1 MSKQVDERV
10 VSLEFDNQNFESNVA
25 TSLNT
30 LDKLKQKLNLPGAT
44 KGLEEVS
51 RAASNVNLNSLAS
64 SVQSLESRFSMM
76 GIAGATAI
84 SNITTKMMQ
93 FSSKTLNFLTNGIVQ
108 GGIARAMKVENA
120 RFQLQGLLKDS
131 QAVDDVMVNVKASV
145 DGTAYSMDAAAS
157 VASQLAA
164 SGMRAGED
172 MERSLKAVA
181 GVAAMTNS
189 SYEDIGRIFTQVAG
203 QGKLMGDQL
212 LQLSGRGMNAAATLA
227 DYLTKVGN
235 GTTVTEAKVRD
246 MVSKG
251 KIDFQTFSKA
261 MADAYSESAFK
272 ANETVNGTFSNIKAA
287 LAKIGESFVAPL
299 VKSNGPL
306 VNLLNAIREKI
317 NAFKNKII
325 GPLET
330 AGNKVGGVINKIAGI
345 IQGKGFSFSN
355 TAWDQLSQ
363 KITEAGI
370 PLDDFQNKFK
380 EVAKQQGID
389 VDKLIEKTGS
399 FGAALLKMKDPGKIA
414 ISTLKDLSKE
424 YESNGISQEKL
435 QEKLEYLQ
443 KMVDETWYGT
453 WNNQPIRQKLMEQ
466 YGHNYQEIQDLVNK
480 TVDKHRLTIDD
491 LNESTLKNL
500 GYTEDQIKVFKDL
513 ATEAKKTG
521 TPINK
526 LISSLNKPSKSFLVF
541 DTLNN
546 VVSGAKTLLTS
557 FKDALN
563 DAFTPL
569 DGDPLWEV
577 LNLLH
582 DMSEAFVIS
591 DENAS
596 KLTRTFKGLFA
607 AIDLVSLV
615 MRNTVGAAF
624 TVAKKVI
631 LGVMQA
637 LGFTCDSVLDFTAI
651 IGDAIVKVRDWV
663 NEHDVLGKALEAT
676 ANAITTVV
684 LKIVEFVKKIWEI
697 PAVQNTVLGF
707 FDKLQEGIKKAQ
719 EVFDKIEGPVKKFI
733 DYMKL
738 LADSDQLDWSTLKAN
753 FSLMM
758 DEIAQSFGQKDW
770 NSVGRNIAAGIS
782 EGIKNFATD
791 AINTAVEMAKNLFN
805 SVCAFF
811 DIHSPSKK
819 MEWVGEMTIQG
830 FINGLRKNFNSISD
844 VAKQIVDKVLEIFNS
859 LTLNDVILGSS
870 FAVGLIGFYKIS
882 KSLSTLMDTLVG
894 PVKAFTGLIDS
905 ASGVLKGVKGVLTNV
920 GNVLDAQASKIKS
933 EAIMNIAKAIVAL
946 SGALIALSLVNPE
959 KLAMACGALV
969 TVTAALGGLAFAT
982 SKMNNLQDFG
992 KISVF
997 LISMGAALTLM
1008 ASAIKK
1014 ISKIDPERMIP
1025 SVAALGGLIV
1035 AIGLIAIGLS
1045 QLGRNEYSAEF
1056 DKAGNMMLKMGI
1068 TIKLMASAIK
1078 SLAKLDT
1085 QSMLTATA
1093 VVAGLTTFLGLIA
1106 IAFGR
1111 LDRSVVD
1118 FDAAGNMLLKMSAA
1132 MLILALSV
1140 KLIAGI
1146 SEDNCKKGIA
1156 VIGAISALFVAYN
1169 AAMSKLYTVQDTGSM
1184 LLKMSVAIGILAL
1197 TIKLIARLSESDIK
1211 KGVAVIGA
1219 FMVFST
1225 LLVTASYFAGSQAA
1239 KAGVMLLGVSV
1250 AIGILAIVIK
1260 MIGKMDAGIIVKG
1273 YVVISAFSMFCAILI
1288 AVSKFAGQ
1296 NAAQAG
1302 RMLLGVA
1309 ATIGILVIV
1318 IRLISDLDNSAIV
1331 KGIAVIAACSVM
1343 FALLIQASQ
1352 FAGQHAAQ
1360 AGKMLMMM
1368 TVPIIALAAAIGILS
1383 MLDTK
1388 KVLAASAAM
1397 TMIMGMFAVIAKT
1410 ASVAPKGL
1418 VGLLAVSLV
1427 VAELAAIL
1435 YLLSD
1440 LKPENALAV
1449 SASMSLLMLSLSATM
1464 AVMSLVGNGATKA
1477 IPALVAASA
1486 VMVVVAALLGALE
1499 KLDVVPS
1506 METVVTVSALMLAL
1520 SAVCLVMAGLG
1531 MVAAPAMVG
1540 ITAFI
1545 AIIGELA
1552 IMLTAIGALTTL
1564 IPQLQDFLDNGITV
1578 LEKIGTALGTF
1589 FGNIVGGFLSGASS
1603 GLPEVGTNLSQFMTN
1618 AKGFFDG
1625 LNELDPN
1632 LGSNVEMLSKALL
1645 MLTGSGLVNG
1655 LVEKFT
1661 GLNGLDEMA
1670 ENMPKL
1676 GKALVEFSD
1685 TVKGDKLD
1693 SEAIQNATTAL
1704 QAFAQLS
1711 GSINGLD
1718 LIIEKFTGKGKLDD
1732 FGSQLGSLADGLV
1745 NFQTNLGDTPLDT
1758 AKIET
1763 ATNALQS
1770 LAQLSGSLNSFDSVV
1785 EWITG
1790 KEGKLA
1796 NFGSQLG
1803 SLGDGLKTYCE
1814 AISGTEFDTDKINTS
1829 IEAAKALSQLSSCT
1843 STFDQVI
1850 EWITGKGKLETF
1862 ATQLSQFG
1870 KALKNY
1876 CKIISDG
1883 KFDVDKVNQSTAAAT
1898 AIGQMVNNLPSSDSK
1913 TLSLVQFGG
1922 QIETFGT
1929 KLATYCSSIAD
1940 TDFSKVADSANAVE
1954 SLGKALQSM
1963 SKVDSNAAKTFADSV
1978 NALAG
1983 ANVKGF
1989 VSAFEGVDSS
1999 QLASVGKTM
2008 MSGIASGISSGAS
2021 AITSAIKKVMNS
2033 AASSA
2038 KGNTS
2043 AFTAAGKACAKALS
2057 TGIKSGQSGAKTA
2070 AETMARSAANSAK
2083 GQASKF
2089 NSAGAAC
2096 AEGFAAGIRSGS
2108 NAAITAAVDMA
2119 ASAYAAAKKKLDVNS
2134 PSKLFRRMA
2143 ICVPEGFAQ
2152 GIVRGTKYV
2161 VAAAQSMADTSITT
2175 TENALNKITMLNLD
2189 SINTNPTI
2197 TPVVD
2202 LTNVNAG
2209 ADKIASLLNLNPSL
2223 NMASNL
2229 GAINS
2234 AFTSRIQNDS
2244 NLDVVNAIK
2253 DLKRTVT
2260 KAAKPTY
2267 NINGITYD
2275 DGSNVSQAV
2284 GDLVRAVKIEGRV

>member
-44 KGLEEVS
+44 QGLENVS
-51 RAASNVNLNSLAS
+51 KAASNVDLTSISN
-64 SVQSLESRFSMM
+64 SVQALENRFSVM

-84 SNITTKMMQ
+84 SNITTKLMQ

-131 QAVDDVMVNVKASV
+131 QAVEDVMVNVKASV

-325 GPLET
+325 GPLEK

-345 IQGKGFSFSN
+345 IQGKGFSFTN

-380 EVAKQQGID
+380 EIAKQQGIN

-414 ISTLKDLSKE
+414 IATLKDLSAE
-424 YESNGISQEKL
+424 YEKNGISQEKL
-435 QEKLEYLQ
+435 QEKLKYLQ
-443 KMVDETWYGT
+443 EMVDETWYGT
-453 WNNQPIRQKLMEQ
+453 WRNQPVREKLMEE

-500 GYTEDQIKVFKDL
+500 GYTEDQIKIFKDL
-513 ATEAKKTG
+513 ATEAEKTG
-521 TPINK
+521 TPIND
-526 LISSLNKPSKSFLVF
+526 LINSLNKPSKSFLVF
-541 DTLNN
+541 DTLSN
-546 VVSGAKTLLTS
+546 VVSGAKTLLKS

-582 DMSEAFVIS
+582 EISESFVIS

-651 IGDAIVKVRDWV
+651 IGDAIVKIRDWV

-707 FDKLQEGIKKAQ
+707 FDKLQEGVKKAQ
-719 EVFDKIEGPVKKFI
+719 EIFEKIEGPVKKFI

-738 LADSDQLDWSTLKAN
+738 LAESDQLDWSTLTKN

-758 DEIAQSFGQKDW
+758 DEIAQAFGQKDW
-770 NSVGRNIAAGIS
+770 NTVGRNIAAGIS
-782 EGIKNFATD
+782 EGIKNFATE

-830 FINGLRKNFNSISD
+830 FINGLKKNFDSISD
-844 VAKQIVDKVLEIFNS
+844 VAKQIVDKVLEIFNK
-859 LTLNDVILGSS
+859 LTLNDVILGGTLT
-870 FAVGLIGFYKIS
+870 VGLVGFYKLS
-882 KSLSTLMDTLVG
+882 KSFSNLMDTLTG
-894 PVKAFTGLIDS
+894 PVKAFTDLIKS
-905 ASGVLKGVKGVLTNV
+905 ASDVLKGVKGVLTNV

-933 EAIMNIAKAIVAL
+933 EALLNIAKAIVAL
-946 SGALIALSLVNPE
+946 SGALVALSLVNPE

-969 TVTAALGGLAFAT
+969 TVTAALGALSFAT

-1025 SVAALGGLIV
+1025 SVAALGGLITVIGLV
-1035 AIGLIAIGLS
+1035 AIGLAA
-1045 QLGRNEYSAEF
+1045 LGKSEYSSEF
-1056 DKAGNMMLKMGI
+1056 DKAGSMMLKMGVTLRI
-1068 TIKLMASAIK
+1068 IASAIK
-1078 SLAKLDT
+1078 TLSKLDT

-1093 VVAGLTTFLGLIA
+1093 VIAGLMTFLGLIA

-1118 FDAAGNMLLKMSAA
+1118 FDSAGNMLLKMSAS
-1132 MLILALSV
+1132 MLILATAI

-1146 SEDNCKKGIA
+1146 SEDDCKKGIA
-1156 VIGAISALFVAYN
+1156 VIGAIAALFVAYN
-1169 AAMSKLYTVQDTGSM
+1169 AAMSKLYTIQDTGSM

-1197 TIKLIARLSESDIK
+1197 TVKLIAGLSESDIK

-1219 FMVFST
+1219 FMVFAT
-1225 LLVTASYFAGSQAA
+1225 LLVAASYFAGTQAA
-1239 KAGVMLLGVSV
+1239 KAGAMLLGVSV
-1250 AIGILAIVIK
+1250 AIGILAVVIK
-1260 MIGKMDAGIIVKG
+1260 MIGKMDVGTIVKG
-1273 YVVISAFSMFCAILI
+1273 YAVISAFSMFCAILI
-1288 AVSKFAGQ
+1288 TVSKFAGQ

-1302 RMLLGVA
+1302 RMLLSVA
-1309 ATIGILVIV
+1309 AAIGILVIV
-1318 IRLISDLDNSAIV
+1318 IRLVSDLDGSAIV
-1331 KGIAVIAACSVM
+1331 KGIAVIAACSIL
-1343 FALLIQASQ
+1343 FAMLIQASQ
-1352 FAGQHAAQ
+1352 FAGRNAAQ

-1368 TVPIIALAAAIGILS
+1368 TVPIVALAAAIGILS

-1388 KVLAASAAM
+1388 KVLVASAALSLV
-1397 TMIMGMFAVIAKT
+1397 MGMFAVITKMT
-1410 ASVAPKGL
+1410 SIAPKGL
-1418 VGLLAVSLV
+1418 VGLLAVAVV

-1435 YLLSD
+1435 YLLND
-1440 LKPENALAV
+1440 LNPENSLATA
-1449 SASMSLLMLSLSATM
+1449 ASISLLMLSLSATM
-1464 AVMSLVGNGATKA
+1464 AVMSLVGKGATTA
-1477 IPALVAASA
+1477 IPALVAVSA

-1499 KLDVVPS
+1499 KLDIVPS
-1506 METVVTVSALMLAL
+1506 ISTVATVSVMMLSL
-1520 SAVCLVMAGLG
+1520 SAMCLLMAALG
-1531 MVAAPAMVG
+1531 AVAAPAMVG

-1545 AIIGELA
+1545 AIVGELA

-1618 AKGFFDG
+1618 AKDFFDG
-1625 LNELDPN
+1625 LSGLDPN

-1670 ENMPKL
+1670 ENLPKL
-1676 GKALVEFSD
+1676 GDALVNFSD

-1711 GSINGLD
+1711 NSLSGLD
-1718 LIIEKFTGKGKLDD
+1718 LIIEHFTKKGKLDD
-1732 FGSQLGSLADGLV
+1732 FGSQLGSLATGLV
-1745 NFQTNLGDTPLDT
+1745 TFQTNLGDTELDT
-1758 AKIET
+1758 AKIEA

-1770 LAQLSGSLNSFDSVV
+1770 LSQLSNSLDNITLIAEKLSGKGKMSSFAKQLPLLGAALMAYNLSVTTADLD
-1785 EWITG
+1785 I
-1790 KEGKLA
+1790 
-1796 NFGSQLG
+1796 
-1803 SLGDGLKTYCE
+1803 
-1814 AISGTEFDTDKINTS
+1814 DKINSS
-1829 IEAAKALSQLSSCT
+1829 IEAAQALSKLSSCT
-1843 STFDQVI
+1843 STFDI
-1850 EWITGKGKLETF
+1850 LLEWITGKGKLSSF
-1862 ATQLSQFG
+1862 ATQLAQFG
-1870 KALKNY
+1870 EALKGY
-1876 CKIISDG
+1876 CEVISGGDFNV
-1883 KFDVDKVNQSTAAAT
+1883 KKVEESTAAAT

-1940 TDFSKVADSANAVE
+1940 TDFSKVADSASAVE

-1963 SKVDSNAAKTFADSV
+1963 SKVDSSAAKTFADSV

-1999 QLASVGKTM
+1999 QLASVGKSM
-2008 MSGIASGISSGAS
+2008 MSGIASGISSGALS
-2021 AITSAIKKVMNS
+2021 ITSAIKKVMNS

-2038 KGNTS
+2038 KGNTT
-2043 AFTAAGKACAKALS
+2043 AFNSAGKACAKALS
-2057 TGIKSGQSGAKTA
+2057 TGIKSGQSGAQTA
-2070 AETMARSAANSAK
+2070 AKTMARSAATSAK
-2083 GQASKF
+2083 GQASNF

-2108 NAAITAAVDMA
+2108 SAAISAAVNMA

-2152 GIVRGTKYV
+2152 GIIRGTKYV
-2161 VAAAQSMADTSITT
+2161 VQAARSMADASINT
-2175 TENALNKITMLNLD
+2175 TENALNAITTLNLD
-2189 SINTNPTI
+2189 SIDTNPTI
-2197 TPVVD
+2197 TPIVD
-2202 LTNVNAG
+2202 LTNISAG
-2209 ADKIASLLNLNPSL
+2209 ADKIASLLNLNPSVS
-2223 NMASNL
+2223 MASNL
-2229 GAINS
+2229 GAINATMS
-2234 AFTSRIQNDS
+2234 NRIQNDS
-2244 NLDVVNAIK
+2244 NTDVINAIK
-2253 DLKRTVT
+2253 DLKRAVT
-2260 KAAKPTY
+2260 KSSRPTY

-2284 GDLVRAVKIEGRV
+2284 SDLVRAVKIEGRV